1 MLPNKLKKFIDL
13 VIAAF
18 SVSVMALLV
27 VCVTWQVVSRYVL
40 GQPSTSTDE
49 IARFAMIWVGLLGGA
64 YCVGAQRHL
73 AIDLFTGQLT
83 GRKKLLCVAYTN
95 LVVGGFAAATMIFGG
110 MRLLLKVQ
118 ATGQLSPA
126 MLLPM
131 EYIYMVLPLSGTVI
145 VIYSLHFTVE
155 ALRTLFSSAQKAGAP
170 ELSHDLKQDG
180 AA

>member
-1 MLPNKLKKFIDL
+1 MLPNKLKKLIDL
-13 VIAAF
+13 LIAAF

-27 VCVTWQVVSRYVL
+27 VCVTWQVVSRYIL
-40 GQPSTSTDE
+40 GQPSTFTDE

-73 AIDLFTGQLT
+73 AIDLFTGHLT
-83 GRKKLLCVAYTN
+83 GRKKLLFTAYSN
-95 LVVGGFAAATMIFGG
+95 FLVGGFAAATMIFGG
-110 MRLLLKVQ
+110 LRLLLKVQ

-131 EYIYMVLPLSGTVI
+131 EYIYLVLPLSGGVI
-145 VIYSLHFTVE
+145 VIYSLHFTIE
-155 ALRTLFSSAQKAGAP
+155 ALRGLLGLDKVKSSVKP
-170 ELSHDLKQDG
+170 SFKLEQDG

>member
-1 MLPNKLKKFIDL
+1 MLPNKLKKFID
-13 VIAAF
+13 VIIAAF

-27 VCVTWQVVSRYVL
+27 VCVTWQVVSRYIL
-40 GQPSTSTDE
+40 GQPSTFTDE
-49 IARFAMIWVGLLGGA
+49 IARFSMIWVGLLGGA

-73 AIDLFTGQLT
+73 AIDLFTGRLT
-83 GRKKLLCVAYTN
+83 GRKKLLFTAYSN

-131 EYIYMVLPLSGTVI
+131 EYIYLVLPLSGGVI
-145 VIYSLHFTVE
+145 VIYSLHFAIE
-155 ALRTLFSSAQKAGAP
+155 ALRNLLGFEKTIAAHNLSG
-170 ELSHDLKQDG
+170 ELEQDG
-180 AA
+180 VA